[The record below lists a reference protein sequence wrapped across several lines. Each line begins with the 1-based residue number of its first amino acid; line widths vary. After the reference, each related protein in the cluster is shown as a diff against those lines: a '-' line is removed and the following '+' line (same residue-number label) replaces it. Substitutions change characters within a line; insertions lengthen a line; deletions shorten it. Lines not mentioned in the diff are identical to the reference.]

1 MLYYCKRCGRILSRS
16 GDEIEKV
23 NCDICKLRM
32 PVIPQ
37 KYTFKNY
44 YVEPDMEQQ
53 LYDDLVKTSPEFDPD
68 LFARRDEIV
77 ARKNREYARGMAI
90 TKETMKGADIKTAKK
105 IVDAREQGKEYN
117 APKCPACG
125 SLAVKRIS
133 GAERAVSVGLFGLF
147 SSKIGKTLK
156 CNDCGYKW

>member
-1 MLYYCKRCGRILSRS
+1 MIHCCPKCGRIIDS
-16 GDEIEKV
+16 DVEHKT
-23 NCDICKLRM
+23 CDICKTDMFHVPEEYTRSNVILRD
-32 PVIPQ
+32 
-37 KYTFKNY
+37 KEK
-44 YVEPDMEQQ
+44 
-53 LYDDLVKTSPEFDPD
+53 LYDDLVKTSPEFDPY
-68 LFARRDEIV
+68 LFEHRNEILSGKLNDYH
-77 ARKNREYARGMAI
+77 RHMAI

-125 SLAVKRIS
+125 SLAVKRIG